1 MKSWPI
7 LQKITPI
14 WVSVLKTYQCRF
26 TPKLKIH
33 FNIFVWL
40 IKCFSKPVV
49 SMTMEKID
57 RRERLG
63 FHPSHFRWGLSSST
77 THTIVTEDQAS
88 PDSFVHTDRLMPKS
102 PLYHGTGQKCGLKVQ
117 TIHSLVY
124 VQDKSTFS
132 GQHMDWSILSLGKQL
147 IQSTAI
153 HAFKSTLRYVRLRS
167 DGFRDMF

>member
-7 LQKITPI
+7 LQKIYPYLGLSPQNPLVQVYTEI
-14 WVSVLKTYQCRF
+14 
-26 TPKLKIH
+26 
-33 FNIFVWL
+33 
-40 IKCFSKPVV
+40 
-49 SMTMEKID
+49 KID
-57 RRERLG
+57 PRERLG

-117 TIHSLVY
+117 TIHSLLY

-132 GQHMDWSILSLGKQL
+132 GQHMDWSILSLGK
-147 IQSTAI
+147 
-153 HAFKSTLRYVRLRS
+153 
-167 DGFRDMF
+167 